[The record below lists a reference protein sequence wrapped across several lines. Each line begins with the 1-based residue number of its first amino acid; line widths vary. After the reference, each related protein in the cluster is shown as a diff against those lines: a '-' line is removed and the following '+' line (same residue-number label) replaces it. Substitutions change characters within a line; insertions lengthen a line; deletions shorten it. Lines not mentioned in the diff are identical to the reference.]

1 MSVLPKDRLQLIQFC
16 ETHIPVWESTPTA
29 IGLTAAQV
37 TALNDLTNGAR
48 EAYNQAQSARAA
60 SKAATTAYNNEV
72 ASMRSKA
79 ADLVRQIKAY
89 AQLQNNPDTIY
100 AIAQIPPPAAPAPVP
115 APGVPEKIEVT
126 LESTGAV
133 TLSWEAVNAAA
144 SSGAFFTVARKL
156 PGQSVFTS
164 IGGAPGSTSES
175 RRMTFTDNTV
185 PTSAAGV
192 GVQYVIQGQ
201 RGTTVGIASG
211 AITVQF
217 GVTEGASGALASNLV
232 VNGNQSGPGAIKF
245 AA

>member
-1 MSVLPKDRLQLIQFC
+1 MAILPSDRLELIQFC
-16 ETHIPVWESTPTA
+16 ETHIPVWENTPAA
-29 IGLTAAQV
+29 IGLTAAQI
-37 TALNDLTNGAR
+37 TALSDLTGGAR
-48 EAYNQAQSARAA
+48 AAYNQAQSARAA

-72 ASMRSKA
+72 VNMRSKA

-89 AQLQNNPDTIY
+89 AQLQTNPDTVY
-100 AIAQIPPPAAPAPVP
+100 AIAQIPPPAPPAPIP
-115 APGVPEKIEVT
+115 APGVPEKIEVA

-133 TLSWEAVNAAA
+133 TISWEAINAAA
-144 SSGAFFTVARKL
+144 SSGAFYTVARKL

-201 RGTTVGIASG
+201 RGTTVGVASG

-217 GVTEGASGALASNLV
+217 GVTDGTGGALASNLI